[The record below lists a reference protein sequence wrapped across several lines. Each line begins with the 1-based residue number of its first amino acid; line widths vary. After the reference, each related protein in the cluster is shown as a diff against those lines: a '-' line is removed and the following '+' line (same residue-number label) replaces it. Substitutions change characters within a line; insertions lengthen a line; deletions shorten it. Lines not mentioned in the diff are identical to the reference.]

1 MFTKMKK
8 YPEYKGLNLPNVA
21 ADVLADWEQ
30 NRIFEKS
37 IASREGNKPYVF
49 FEGPPSAN
57 GMPGIHHVM
66 ARTIKDIF
74 CRYQT
79 LKGFQ
84 VKRKAGW
91 DTHGLPVELGVEK
104 ELGISK
110 EDIGTKISVD
120 DYNKAC
126 RETVMR
132 YTDVWNKL
140 TEEMGY
146 WVDMDDPYI
155 TYESKYMES
164 VWYLLSELYKKDLI
178 YKGYT
183 IQPYSP
189 AAGTGLSSHELNQPG
204 CYRDVKDTSAVALF
218 KAKKETLTSSLLKQV
233 EGDIHFI
240 AWTTTPW
247 TLPSNT
253 ALCVGPKIDY
263 VLVKTYNQYS
273 GSPIHIVLA
282 KALVSKQL
290 SGKYFEAQTTEEYEV
305 YEFGAKKIPY
315 VVEGEFKGTDLVGTF
330 YEQLLPYVQP
340 YENAEKAFQ
349 VISGDFVTTE
359 DGTGIVHI
367 APTFGADDALVAKNF
382 GIPGMLVL
390 DENGNPRPLVDLQ
403 GKFVPEMGDLAGL
416 FVKNDYYAEG
426 DAPDKSADVQI
437 AIKLKEQDKAFK
449 VEKYEHSYPHC
460 WRTDKPVLYY
470 PLDSWFIKSTAMK
483 DRMIELNNTIN
494 WKPESTGTGRF
505 GNWLENLNDW
515 NLSRSRYWGIPIP
528 IWSTEEGDERICIG
542 SAEELYKECEKA
554 VASGVMQK
562 NPLEGFEPGNM
573 SKENYDKID
582 LHKNYVDEIVLV
594 SPNDKAMHRESDLI
608 DVWFDSGSMP
618 YAQWHYPF
626 ENKELIDSQVSYP
639 ADFIAEGVDQTRG
652 WFFTLHAIATMCF
665 DSIAYKNV
673 VSNGL
678 VLDKNGQKMSKRLG
692 NAIDPFETL
701 SKYGPDA
708 TRWYMITNAQPWDN
722 LKFDLDGIT
731 EVQRKFFGTLYNTYS
746 FFSLYANI
754 DGFTYEEADLSI
766 GERPEIDRWILSEL
780 NTLMKSVDSAY
791 AAYEPTRAGRL
802 LQDFV
807 TENLSNWYVRLCR
820 RRFWKGEYAKDK
832 ISAYQTLFTCLVNLA
847 KMSSPIAPF
856 FSDRLYLDLIN
867 STNLPKEES
876 VHLELYPKADYSLID
891 TDLEKRM
898 QLAQNITSMVL
909 SLRKKEKLRVRQ
921 PLQKIMI
928 PVSDEYIMGQINAVK
943 DLVLSEVNVKELDFM
958 SEDSNI
964 LIKEIKANFKAL
976 GPKYGKQMKAI
987 ASSISNFNQVDINHL
1002 EKEGSYPLSIDGADV
1017 VITTEDVF
1025 ISSQD
1030 IPGLLVANNKGI
1042 TVALDITMSDE
1053 LLEEGIARELVNR
1066 IQNMRKDAGL
1076 EVTDRITLSISQNEK
1091 IESAIVSNKSYICG
1105 ETLADEILICE
1116 IEPKNATAVEFDDIK
1131 TYIALTK

>member
-1 MFTKMKK
+1 M
-8 YPEYKGLNLPNVA
+8 
-21 ADVLADWEQ
+21 
-30 NRIFEKS
+30 
-37 IASREGNKPYVF
+37 
-49 FEGPPSAN
+49 PS
-57 GMPGIHHVM
+57 IHHVM

-79 LKGFQ
+79 LKGLQ

-110 EDIGTKISVD
+110 EDIGTKISVE

-140 TEEMGY
+140 TEQMGY

-218 KAKKETLTSSLLKQV
+218 KAKKETLSSEILRNV
-233 EGDIHFI
+233 TGDVQFI

-253 ALCVGPKIDY
+253 ALCVGPKIEY
-263 VLVKTYNQYS
+263 VLVKTFNQYS
-273 GSPIHIVLA
+273 GNAINIVLA
-282 KALVSKQL
+282 KALIGKQL
-290 SGKYFEAQTTEEYEV
+290 TGKYFAAESKEELDA
-305 YEFGAKKIPY
+305 YEFGAKKIPFT
-315 VVEGEFKGTDLVGTF
+315 VEAEFKGADLVGTQ

-340 YENAEKAFQ
+340 HEDAEKAFQ

-382 GIPGMLVL
+382 GVPGMLVL

-403 GKFVPEMGDLAGL
+403 GRFVPEMGDLAGMY
-416 FVKNDYYAEG
+416 VKNEYYAES
-426 DAPDKSADVQI
+426 DTPDKSADVEI
-437 AIKLKEQDKAFK
+437 AIMLKEQDKAFK

-483 DRMIELNNTIN
+483 DRMIELNKTIN

-542 SAEELYKECEKA
+542 SAEDLYNECEKSVKA
-554 VASGVMQK
+554 GFMDR
-562 NPLEGFEPGNM
+562 NPITDFEPGNM

-594 SPNDKAMHRESDLI
+594 SESGRSMHRESDLI

-626 ENKELIDSQVSYP
+626 ENKELIDQKASYP

-665 DSIAYKNV
+665 DSVAYKNV

-692 NAIDPFETL
+692 NAVDPFETL
-701 SKYGPDA
+701 NQYGPDA

-754 DGFTYEEADLSI
+754 DGFTYSEDEISPED
-766 GERPEIDRWILSEL
+766 RPEIDRWILSEL
-780 NTLMKSVDSAY
+780 NTLMKAVDSAY
-791 AAYEPTRAGRL
+791 ADYEPTRAGRL

-820 RRFWKGEYAKDK
+820 RRFWKGDYAQDK

-856 FSDRLYLDLIN
+856 FSDRLYQDLMN
-867 STNLPKEES
+867 ATHLHTEES
-876 VHLELYPKADYSLID
+876 VHLTLFPTAKEGSID
-891 TDLEKRM
+891 SDLERRM

-909 SLRKKEKLRVRQ
+909 SLRKKEKIRVRQ

-928 PVSDEYIMGQINAVK
+928 PASDEHVKAQINAVK
-943 DLVLSEVNVKELDFM
+943 DLVLSEVNVKSLDFM
-958 SEDSNI
+958 SEDSNV
-964 LIKEIKANFKAL
+964 LVKEIKANFKAL

-987 ASSISNFNQVDINHL
+987 AAAIAQFDQGDINLL
-1002 EKEGSYPLSIDGADV
+1002 EKEGFYTLNIDGSELV
-1017 VITTEDVF
+1017 VSAEDVF

-1030 IPGLLVANNKGI
+1030 IPGLLVANNKGT
-1042 TVALDITMSDE
+1042 TVALDITLNE
-1053 LLEEGIARELVNR
+1053 ALLEEGIARELINR

-1076 EVTDRITLSISQNEK
+1076 EVTDRIKLSITQNDK
-1091 IESAIVSNKSYICG
+1091 VESAITSNKSYICG
-1105 ETLADEILICE
+1105 ETLADDILICK

>member
-1 MFTKMKK
+1 MLTEMKK

-21 ADVLADWEQ
+21 AEVLADWD
-30 NRIFEKS
+30 RDKIFEKS
-37 IASREGNKPYVF
+37 ISSREGNTPFVF

-79 LKGFQ
+79 LKGLQ

-110 EDIGTKISVD
+110 EDIGTKISVE

-140 TEEMGY
+140 TEQMGY

-218 KAKKETLTSSLLKQV
+218 KAKKETLRSEILRNVT
-233 EGDIHFI
+233 GDVQFI

-253 ALCVGPKIDY
+253 ALCVGPKIEY
-263 VLVKTYNQYS
+263 VLVKTFNQYS
-273 GSPIHIVLA
+273 GNAINIVLA
-282 KALVSKQL
+282 KALIGKQL
-290 SGKYFEAQTTEEYEV
+290 TGKYFAADSKEELDV
-305 YEFGAKKIPY
+305 YEFGAKKIPFT
-315 VVEGEFKGTDLVGTF
+315 VEAEFKGADLVGTQ

-340 YENAEKAFQ
+340 HEDAEKAFQ

-382 GIPGMLVL
+382 GVPGMLVL

-403 GKFVPEMGDLAGL
+403 GRFVPEMGDLAGMY
-416 FVKNDYYAEG
+416 VKNEYYAEG
-426 DAPDKSADVQI
+426 DAPDKSADVEI

-483 DRMIELNNTIN
+483 GRMIELNKTIN

-542 SAEELYKECEKA
+542 SAEDLYNECEKSVKA
-554 VASGVMQK
+554 GFMDI
-562 NPLEGFEPGNM
+562 NPITDFEPGNM

-594 SPNDKAMHRESDLI
+594 SESGKSMHRESDLI

-626 ENKELIDSQVSYP
+626 ENKELIDQKASYP

-665 DSIAYKNV
+665 DSVAYKNV

-692 NAIDPFETL
+692 NAVDPFETL
-701 SKYGPDA
+701 NQYGPDA

-754 DGFTYEEADLSI
+754 DGFTYSEDEISPED
-766 GERPEIDRWILSEL
+766 RPEIDRWILSEL
-780 NTLMKSVDSAY
+780 NTLMKAVDSAY
-791 AAYEPTRAGRL
+791 ADYEPTRAGRL

-820 RRFWKGEYAKDK
+820 RRFWKGDYAQDK

-856 FSDRLYLDLIN
+856 FSDRLYQDLMN
-867 STNLPKEES
+867 ATDLATEES
-876 VHLELYPKADYSLID
+876 VHLTLFPTAKEGSID
-891 TDLEKRM
+891 SDLERRM

-909 SLRKKEKLRVRQ
+909 SLRKKEKIRVRQ

-928 PVSDEYIMGQINAVK
+928 PASDEHVKAQINAVK
-943 DLVLSEVNVKELDFM
+943 DLVLSEVNVKSLDFM
-958 SEDSNI
+958 SEDSNV
-964 LIKEIKANFKAL
+964 LVKEIKANFKAL

-987 ASSISNFNQVDINHL
+987 AAAIAQFDQGDINLL
-1002 EKEGSYPLSIDGADV
+1002 EKEGFYTLNIDGSELV
-1017 VITTEDVF
+1017 VSAEDVF

-1030 IPGLLVANNKGI
+1030 IPGLLVANNKGT
-1042 TVALDITMSDE
+1042 TVALDITLNE
-1053 LLEEGIARELVNR
+1053 ALLEEGIARELINR

-1076 EVTDRITLSISQNEK
+1076 EVTDRIKLSITQNDK
-1091 IESAIVSNKSYICG
+1091 VESAIISNKSYICG
-1105 ETLADEILICE
+1105 ETLADDILICKN
-1116 IEPKNATAVEFDDIK
+1116 EPKNATAVEFDDIK